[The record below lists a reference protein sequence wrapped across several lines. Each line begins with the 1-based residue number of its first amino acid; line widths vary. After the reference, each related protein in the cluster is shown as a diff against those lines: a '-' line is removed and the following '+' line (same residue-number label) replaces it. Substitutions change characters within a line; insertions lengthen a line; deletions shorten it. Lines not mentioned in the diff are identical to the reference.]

1 VTSDPATVGVLAGPR
16 AGDEFVAQRSPFLW
30 LVEREVLRY
39 LRIWRYAVVGPILST
54 LLFVLVFGGVLS
66 HHVDGPGHVTYGQ
79 FIVPGLI
86 AQAVLNVS
94 YYNGTTS
101 LFEARRDRYIH
112 DVFSSPLRWWE
123 INAAL
128 VSAAMI
134 RAVVTVTA
142 VLAFAVPLT
151 GIGVQRPAYL
161 VLATAGVMVAAAQF
175 GVLCGALAQTFDHVY
190 SVESLVLL
198 PLGFLGGIFYSVH
211 QLPEVW
217 QWVSHIN
224 PLFWMVQAE
233 RIGFLGKADT
243 SAALALALVWLLAVL
258 LSSWSAAIFASGR
271 LKD

>member
-1 VTSDPATVGVLAGPR
+1 VTGGTGNPGVLDGPR
-16 AGDEFVAQRSPFLW
+16 TGDDFVAQRSPFLW

-54 LLFVLVFGGVLS
+54 LLFVLVFGSVLS
-66 HHVDGPGHVTYGQ
+66 RHVDAPGHVPYGQ
-79 FIVPGLI
+79 FIVPGLV
-86 AQAVLNVS
+86 AQAVLDVS

-128 VSAAMI
+128 VSAAVI
-134 RAVVTVTA
+134 RAVVTVA
-142 VLAFAVPLT
+142 VVLAFAVPLT
-151 GIGVQRPAYL
+151 GIGVQRPGYL
-161 VLATAGVMVAAAQF
+161 VLATAGAMVAAAQF

-211 QLPEVW
+211 QLPQVW
-217 QWVSHIN
+217 QWVSHAN
-224 PLFWMVQAE
+224 PLFWIVQAE
-233 RIGFLGKADT
+233 RIGFLGEADA
-243 SAALALALVWLLAVL
+243 SGVLALGLVWLLALL
-258 LSSWSAAIFASGR
+258 LSGWSAAIFASGQ